1 MDKLPGAAPVKG
13 GRQEGA
19 ESTAGSAQGGTGGRK
34 VSAAAGEGQPPPLR
48 ESREPTGAPQAKS
61 RSEQIRSRSSKVI
74 VPPQGPQLSS
84 LAAPARRQPATESA
98 STPKSTQTGTKKKMS
113 GKPSQEEVAAKR
125 AAKKAGTVTRVPKKS
140 KADAPGKPHVPKLEK
155 GAADPGKTFR
165 AVAEGNFRQL
175 DPVTGDASCQMRV
188 PFMLDAMDILAAS
201 DPKPASLTAGFDS
214 AYGPDFNR
222 LPPDVGSRKGS
233 LPKLGSMAEHYFSMF
248 YPLSVIRCRADDS
261 LRFLIDEEPDGS
273 TYSYGE
279 VNRWKSATAQYSV
292 DYMRKLAGVQAVETA
307 DRAPITGQISR
318 LLEDASIELNKAG
331 YRQPV
336 LPVFTAQYFLA
347 QNEHLHGRPLVLALT
362 RLGNDDEGRQY
373 HFGTSVYMY
382 KPNRTDDVSEKKFE
396 LVRAAPEP
404 DDAKRGVTVVHAF
417 NMFALDPAERERYE
431 ASAGFSGDERFFNSP
446 ENEEFESGFGQCDFN
461 HLLRMWGAA
470 HPPAPPASVAQGFK
484 PGETRDY
491 VETKHGANR
500 SGRAVPEYTL
510 VGQASLFGGQE
521 ANLADEYFAYKK
533 MADKYGV
540 TGVRYATEAGA
551 SRKSYYV
558 GPPGRVGEDA
568 PLSEWTTMTDAT
580 FSDVASASGARGQRD
595 RITYAPKLFRRVSQ
609 PVPFSAVHVFVSSY
623 DEEQKHAERLNTEFP
638 RDRTIARDIE
648 LELIS
653 GSLYEKSGKKKGQ
666 PTRRD
671 TAFWAVGET
680 IDREHRSSVQFPDSK
695 TELGYETAMAPE
707 DRRAMAGKIT
717 EIART
722 LRAVGDIVT
731 EVVEAAFEAV
741 DSR

>member
-1 MDKLPGAAPVKG
+1 M
-13 GRQEGA
+13 
-19 ESTAGSAQGGTGGRK
+19 
-34 VSAAAGEGQPPPLR
+34 
-48 ESREPTGAPQAKS
+48 
-61 RSEQIRSRSSKVI
+61 
-74 VPPQGPQLSS
+74 
-84 LAAPARRQPATESA
+84 
-98 STPKSTQTGTKKKMS
+98 
-113 GKPSQEEVAAKR
+113 R
-125 AAKKAGTVTRVPKKS
+125 AAKKAGTVTRVSKKS
-140 KADAPGKPHVPKLEK
+140 RADTPGKAHLPKFEK
-155 GAADPGKTFR
+155 GAADPAKTFR
-165 AVAEGNFRQL
+165 AVARGNFRQL

-201 DPKPASLTAGFDS
+201 DPKPASLAAGFGS
-214 AYGPDFNR
+214 AYGPQFNT

-233 LPKLGSMAEHYFSMF
+233 LPKTGSMAEHYFSMF
-248 YPLSVIRCRADDS
+248 YPLSVIRCRAEDS
-261 LRFLIDEEPDGS
+261 LRFLIDDEPEGS

-292 DYMRKLAGVQAVETA
+292 DYMRKLAGAQAAGTA
-307 DRAPITGQISR
+307 DKAPVTAQISR
-318 LLEDASIELNKAG
+318 MLEEASIELNKGG

-336 LPVFTAQYFLA
+336 LPIFTAQYFLA

-362 RLGNDDEGRQY
+362 RLGYDDEGRQY
-373 HFGTSVYMY
+373 HFGTSVHMY
-382 KPNRTDDVSEKKFE
+382 KPNRTDELAEKKFE
-396 LVRAAPEP
+396 LVRSVPDP
-404 DDAKRGVTVVHAF
+404 DDARRGVTVVHAF

-431 ASAGFSGDERFFNSP
+431 ADAGFSSDERFFNSP
-446 ENEEFESGFGQCDFN
+446 ENTEFQSGFGQCDFN

-470 HPPAPPASVAQGFK
+470 HPPAPSASVAQGFR

-491 VETKHGANR
+491 VETKHGAKR
-500 SGRAVPEYTL
+500 SGRAVPDYTL

-533 MADKYGV
+533 MADRYGV
-540 TGVRYATEAGA
+540 TGVRYATEAGT

-558 GPPGRVGEDA
+558 GPPGRVGEGA
-568 PLSEWTTMTDAT
+568 RLSEWTTMTDAT
-580 FSDVASASGARGQRD
+580 FSDVASASGTRAQRD
-595 RITYAPKLFRRVSQ
+595 RVTYAPKHFRRVSQ
-609 PVPFSAVHVFVSSY
+609 PVPFSAVHVFVSSH

-653 GSLYEKSGKKKGQ
+653 GSLYEKSGRKKGQ

-707 DRRAMAGKIT
+707 DRRAMAAKIT

>member
-1 MDKLPGAAPVKG
+1 MENVPGAAPLKG
-13 GRQEGA
+13 SQGDWP
-19 ESTAGSAQGGTGGRK
+19 ESAAGSAQGSMGGRK
-34 VSAAAGEGQPPPLR
+34 VSAAEGEGRRSPAR
-48 ESREPTGAPQAKS
+48 ESLKAAGVPLSERQSEEVRSKS
-61 RSEQIRSRSSKVI
+61 LKATVPSR
-74 VPPQGPQLSS
+74 GPQQRVAASS
-84 LAAPARRQPATESA
+84 GRQEPAIEPASA
-98 STPKSTQTGTKKKMS
+98 RKRIATDTSEETA
-113 GKPSQEEVAAKR
+113 KPSQEESAAMR
-125 AAKKAGTVTRVPKKS
+125 AAKKAPIEAWPQKKS
-140 KADAPGKPHVPKLEK
+140 RAYASGNAQVPKLEK

-175 DPVTGDASCQMRV
+175 DPVTGDASCEMRV
-188 PFMLDAMDILAAS
+188 PFLLDAMDILAAS
-201 DPKPASLTAGFDS
+201 DPKPASLASGFSS
-214 AYGPDFNR
+214 AYGPEFNT

-233 LPKLGSMAEHYFSMF
+233 LPKSGSMAEHYFSMF

-261 LRFLIDEEPDGS
+261 LRFLIDDEPEGS

-292 DYMRKLAGVQAVETA
+292 DYMRKLAGIQAARTA
-307 DRAPITGQISR
+307 EGAPVIGQISR
-318 LLEDASIELNKAG
+318 VFEEARIELKKGG

-336 LPVFTAQYFLA
+336 LPIFTAQYFLA

-362 RLGNDDEGRQY
+362 RIGYDGEGRQY
-373 HFGTSVYMY
+373 HFGTSVHTY
-382 KPNRTDDVSEKKFE
+382 KPNRTDDLSEKKFE
-396 LVRAAPEP
+396 LVRAAPDPVE
-404 DDAKRGVTVVHAF
+404 AKRGVTVVHAF
-417 NMFALDPAERERYE
+417 NMFALDSAERERYE
-431 ASAGFSGDERFFNSP
+431 ASAGFSSDERFFNSP
-446 ENEEFESGFGQCDFN
+446 QNTEFESGFSRCDLN

-470 HPPAPPASVAQGFK
+470 HPPAPSASVAQGFK
-484 PGETRDY
+484 PGETREY

-521 ANLADEYFAYKK
+521 ANLADEYFAYKN
-533 MADKYGV
+533 MADRYGV
-540 TGVRYATEAGA
+540 TSVRYATEAGT

-568 PLSEWTTMTDAT
+568 PLSEWTTMTNAT
-580 FSDVASASGARGQRD
+580 FSDVASASGAKAQRD

-638 RDRTIARDIE
+638 RDRPIGRDIE

-695 TELGYETAMAPE
+695 TELGYEIAMAPQ
-707 DRRAMAGKIT
+707 DRRAMAGKTT

>member
-1 MDKLPGAAPVKG
+1 MEKVPSAATVKV
-13 GRQEGA
+13 GRGDGA
-19 ESTAGSAQGGTGGRK
+19 ESAAESPQGEMGGRK
-34 VSAAAGEGQPPPLR
+34 VSAAAGEGQRPPSP
-48 ESREPTGAPQAKS
+48 ESRRPTGVPLPERQ
-61 RSEQIRSRSSKVI
+61 SEQVRPSSPKAI
-74 VPPQGPQLSS
+74 VPSQGPEHRVVASS
-84 LAAPARRQPATESA
+84 ARKTPVAEPAG
-98 STPKSTQTGTKKKMS
+98 TPKRTTTGTRKKT
-113 GKPSQEEVAAKR
+113 GKPSQEEIAAMR
-125 AAKKAGTVTRVPKKS
+125 AAKKSATETRLQKKS
-140 KADAPGKPHVPKLEK
+140 KADTPGKPQVPKLEK

-188 PFMLDAMDILAAS
+188 PFMLDAMDILSVS
-201 DPKPASLTAGFDS
+201 DPKPASLASGFSS
-214 AYGPDFNR
+214 AYGPEFNK

-233 LPKLGSMAEHYFSMF
+233 LPKLGSLAEHYFSMF

-261 LRFLIDEEPDGS
+261 LGFLIDDEPEGS
-273 TYSYGE
+273 TYSYGD

-292 DYMRKLAGVQAVETA
+292 DYMRKLAGIQAAGTA
-307 DRAPITGQISR
+307 DRAPVTGQISR
-318 LLEDASIELNKAG
+318 MLEDASIELNKGG

-336 LPVFTAQYFLA
+336 LPIFTAQYFLA

-362 RLGNDDEGRQY
+362 RIGYDDEGCQY
-373 HFGTSVYMY
+373 HFGTSVHMY
-382 KPNRTDDVSEKKFE
+382 KPNRTDDISEKKFE
-396 LVRAAPEP
+396 LVRAAPDP
-404 DDAKRGVTVVHAF
+404 ADAKRGVTVVHAF

-431 ASAGFSGDERFFNSP
+431 SGAGFSSDERFFNSP
-446 ENEEFESGFGQCDFN
+446 ENDEFQSGFGQCDFN

-470 HPPAPPASVAQGFK
+470 HPPAPAASVAQGFG

-510 VGQASLFGGQE
+510 VSQASLFGGQE

-533 MADKYGV
+533 MADRYGV
-540 TGVRYATEAGA
+540 TDVRYATEAGT

-558 GPPGRVGEDA
+558 GPPGRVGENA
-568 PLSEWTTMTDAT
+568 PLSEWTTMTDAA
-580 FSDVASASGARGQRD
+580 FSDVASASGARAQRD
-595 RITYAPKLFRRVSQ
+595 RITYAPRHFRRVSQ
-609 PVPFSAVHVFVSSY
+609 PVPFSAVHVFVSSH

-638 RDRTIARDIE
+638 RDRAIARDIE

-653 GSLYEKSGKKKGQ
+653 GALYEKTGKKKGQ

-680 IDREHRSSVQFPDSK
+680 IDKESRSSVRFPDSK
-695 TELGYETAMAPE
+695 TELGYETAMAPQ
-707 DRRAMAGKIT
+707 DRRAMAEKIS
-717 EIART
+717 EIAQT

>member
-1 MDKLPGAAPVKG
+1 MEKVPSAATGKVGRGA
-13 GRQEGA
+13 GA
-19 ESTAGSAQGGTGGRK
+19 ESAAESAQGGMGGRK
-34 VSAAAGEGQPPPLR
+34 VSTATGEGQRSPTR
-48 ESREPTGAPQAKS
+48 ESLKATGVPLSERQGEQVRSKSPKTTVPSQGSQQRVADSSGRLEPAIEPASAPKRMATS
-61 RSEQIRSRSSKVI
+61 RKEK
-74 VPPQGPQLSS
+74 
-84 LAAPARRQPATESA
+84 T
-98 STPKSTQTGTKKKMS
+98 
-113 GKPSQEEVAAKR
+113 GKPSQEESAERR
-125 AAKKAGTVTRVPKKS
+125 AAKKAAMEPRPQKKL
-140 KADAPGKPHVPKLEK
+140 KAYASGKAHIPKLEK
-155 GAADPGKTFR
+155 GAADPDKTFR

-188 PFMLDAMDILAAS
+188 PFMLDAMDVLAAS
-201 DPKPASLTAGFDS
+201 DPKPASLTSGFS
-214 AYGPDFNR
+214 LAFGPDFNT

-233 LPKLGSMAEHYFSMF
+233 LPKSGSMAEHYFSMF

-261 LRFLIDEEPDGS
+261 LRFLIDDEPEGS

-292 DYMRKLAGVQAVETA
+292 DYMRKLAGVQAA
-307 DRAPITGQISR
+307 RAAEGAPVIGQISR
-318 LLEDASIELNKAG
+318 VLEEARIELNKGG

-336 LPVFTAQYFLA
+336 LPIFTAQYFLA

-362 RLGNDDEGRQY
+362 RIGYDGEGRQF
-373 HFGTSVYMY
+373 HFGTSVRMY
-382 KPNRTDDVSEKKFE
+382 KPNRADDFSEKKFE
-396 LVRAAPEP
+396 LVRAAPDPGE
-404 DDAKRGVTVVHAF
+404 AKRGVTVVHAF

-431 ASAGFSGDERFFNSP
+431 ASAGFESDERFFNSP
-446 ENEEFESGFGQCDFN
+446 ENTEFDSGFGRCDLN

-470 HPPAPPASVAQGFK
+470 HPPASSASVAQGFK

-510 VGQASLFGGQE
+510 VGQASLFGGQQ

-533 MADKYGV
+533 MADRYGV
-540 TGVRYATEAGA
+540 TGVRYATEAGT

-558 GPPGRVGEDA
+558 GPPGRVGEVA
-568 PLSEWTTMTDAT
+568 PMSEWTTMTDAT
-580 FSDVASASGARGQRD
+580 FSDVASASGARAQRD

-609 PVPFSAVHVFVSSY
+609 PVPFSAVHVFVSSH

-695 TELGYETAMAPE
+695 TELGYETAMAPQ

-717 EIART
+717 EIAQT